1 MPRRNGRPQGNV
13 IKSAARTLEVFE
25 YFRIHQRPATV
36 GEVAAALDLPQSSA
50 SMLLKSLV
58 ALNYLD
64 YEPTTRRFVPTYRV
78 TLLGNWI
85 QASRYES
92 EAITEIMEALRRET
106 GETVMLG
113 LQSGPQIRYVHILA
127 ASYAVQLTVTVGTV
141 RPMTLSAVGQILLG
155 QKTNTQVKAIIRRNN
170 ADVDNASQ
178 RVKESEFLKEIELI
192 RERGYAESRGKM
204 TPGANVIAM
213 LAPNDGNSPLLAIGI
228 GGPMPRIDQRRKTII
243 EVMRQHLDQ
252 K

>member
-1 MPRRNGRPQGNV
+1 MPKANGETQGSIV
-13 IKSAARTLEVFE
+13 KSAGRTLEVFE
-25 YFRIHQRPATV
+25 YFRIYQQPATV
-36 GEVAAALDLPQSSA
+36 GEIAAALGLPQSST

-64 YEPTTRRFVPTYRV
+64 YKPTTRRFLPTYRV
-78 TLLGNWI
+78 SLLGNWI

-113 LQSGPQIRYVHILA
+113 LQSGPHMQYVHILA
-127 ASYAVQLTVTVGTV
+127 ASYAVQLTVTAGTV
-141 RPMTLSAVGQILLG
+141 RPMTLSAAGQILLS
-155 QKTNTQVKAIIRRNN
+155 QKTNTQVRAIVRRNN
-170 ADVDNASQ
+170 ADADSAGQ
-178 RVKESEFLKEIELI
+178 RVKESEFLKEIELV
-192 RERGYAESRGKM
+192 RERGYAESRGRM
-204 TPGANVIAM
+204 APGANVIAM
-213 LAPNDGNSPLLAIGI
+213 LAPNDGDSPLLAIGI

-243 EVMRQHLDQ
+243 EAMREHLGQ

>member
-1 MPRRNGRPQGNV
+1 
-13 IKSAARTLEVFE
+13 
-25 YFRIHQRPATV
+25 
-36 GEVAAALDLPQSSA
+36 
-50 SMLLKSLV
+50 MLLKSLV

-64 YEPTTRRFVPTYRV
+64 YEPTARRFVPTYRV

-92 EAITEIMEALRRET
+92 EAI
-106 GETVMLG
+106 
-113 LQSGPQIRYVHILA
+113 
-127 ASYAVQLTVTVGTV
+127 TV